1 VASVSG
7 VYPPLAGAFALA
19 VASRFVAH
27 RVLDGYN
34 PGSPEVARSPITS
47 RGLRNH
53 PTREARNNNA
63 LINSQLTIP
72 HAQRENAG

>member
-1 VASVSG
+1 LEVGWVASVSG

-34 PGSPEVARSPITS
+34 PGSPEVARSPIT
-47 RGLRNH
+47 
-53 PTREARNNNA
+53 
-63 LINSQLTIP
+63 
-72 HAQRENAG
+72 